1 VRPALGRVLE
11 PALGQVPEPA
21 LGQVLEP
28 ALGQVLEPALG
39 LVLEPALESGRHK
52 KQSDHQLI
60 PLSSPVQASIVY
72 AFSPP
77 YKTFKIEALI
87 NIF

>member
-1 VRPALGRVLE
+1 VRLG
-11 PALGQVPEPA
+11 LGQVLGLGLVMEQERVLGPA

-28 ALGQVLEPALG
+28 ALGQ
-39 LVLEPALESGRHK
+39 VLEPALESGRHK

-60 PLSSPVQASIVY
+60 PLSPPVQASIVY

-87 NIF
+87 SIF